1 MRYEFKL
8 GAKDH
13 DKYGGPEWVAFDP
26 DKLAQMDWDELAEL
40 ERDILIENS
49 LSLASLLAFHWPLKT
64 ALGFRGVQWIARQL
78 AGITE
83 PGWSD
88 FKPNTL
94 ATDYRS
100 VPDPAEAKPAQDDD
114 EDGGPVPPDGSS
126 PPPSGSDQ

>member
-13 DKYGGPEWVAFDP
+13 VQYGGPEWVPFDP
-26 DKLAQMDWDELAEL
+26 DALAQLSWDELADL
-40 ERDILIENS
+40 ERDILVENS

-88 FKPNTL
+88 FRPNTL

-100 VPDPAEAKPAQDDD
+100 VPDASDVKPAPDGEEDD
-114 EDGGPVPPDGSS
+114 PVPPDGSS
-126 PPPSGSDQ
+126 PPHSGSDQ